1 MTQGYALCQQPGA
14 THGLWLFTRTSLE
27 SRVSRD
33 PLNIALA
40 VMAVLLLVVGGPVLM
55 RRLRGPEP
63 LPGSVA
69 TLPAAA
75 GQEHRTLKVSGM
87 MCANCVQTIGDALQ
101 STKGV
106 VSADVDL
113 DTGRADVLCEK
124 AVADS
129 ALVGAVARSGKDYS
143 ATVASH

>member
-1 MTQGYALCQQPGA
+1 M
-14 THGLWLFTRTSLE
+14 
-27 SRVSRD
+27 SRD

-55 RRLRGPEP
+55 RKLRGPEP

-69 TLPAAA
+69 TLPAAV

-101 STKGV
+101 ATKGV

-113 DTGRADVLCEK
+113 DAGRADVLCEK
-124 AVADS
+124 ALPDS
-129 ALVGAVARSGKDYS
+129 ALVGAVARSGQDYS
-143 ATVASH
+143 AAVIAH

>member
-1 MTQGYALCQQPGA
+1 
-14 THGLWLFTRTSLE
+14 
-27 SRVSRD
+27 D

-55 RRLRGPEP
+55 RQLRGPEP

-69 TLPAAA
+69 TLPVAS

-101 STKGV
+101 ATPGV

-113 DTGRADVLCEK
+113 EAGRADVLCEK
-124 AVADS
+124 ALADT
-129 ALVGAVARSGKDYS
+129 ALLGAVARSGTDYS
-143 ATVASH
+143 ATVVSH